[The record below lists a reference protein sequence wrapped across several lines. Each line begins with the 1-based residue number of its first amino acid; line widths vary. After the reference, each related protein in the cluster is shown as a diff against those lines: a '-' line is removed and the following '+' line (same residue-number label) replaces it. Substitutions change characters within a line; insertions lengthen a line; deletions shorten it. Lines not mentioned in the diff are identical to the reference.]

1 MPCTLGAEDK
11 NENVQIYDG
20 PIFLKKSINFEKL
33 EEIPKFTGV
42 FLFLKYATCKYI
54 HSILC
59 KLAWIGAA

>member
-1 MPCTLGAEDK
+1 MKTGK
-11 NENVQIYDG
+11 FMMG
-20 PIFLKKSINFEKL
+20 PFFLKKSINFEKL

-42 FLFLKYATCKYI
+42 FIFLFLKYATCKFI